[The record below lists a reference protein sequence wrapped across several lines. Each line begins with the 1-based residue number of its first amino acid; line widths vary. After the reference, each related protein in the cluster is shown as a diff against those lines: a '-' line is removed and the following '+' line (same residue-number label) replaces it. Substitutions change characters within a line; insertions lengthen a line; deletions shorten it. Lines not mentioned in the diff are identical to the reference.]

1 MVKSTRKGKM
11 SKKRAG
17 TRKIKG
23 GAGTVQYRPQKSWFS
38 NAIDSVQSRVDDVV
52 HAAAPHG
59 NLINANIHNLTYKKA
74 HRGGSKTQK
83 GGMDL
88 SGLLDGAQ
96 ITIDNLNVEK
106 KRHAGGMS
114 CGTKKHDKKSKK
126 GGKKHGGMAV
136 PMPGGGKKS
145 KKHGGMAMPGGGKK
159 SKKGGGPKE
168 GTRAWAQSL
177 PKSMRAAYEPGFNPW
192 TGGKKSK
199 KGGRSK
205 YYNSLPH
212 PSGLQSHFPAPGG
225 WSSYYPSK

>member
-23 GAGTVQYRPQKSWFS
+23 GARLPHVSSPTKFS
-38 NAIDSVQSRVDDVV
+38 FGSFVSSFTPKPASLISVDHST
-52 HAAAPHG
+52 
-59 NLINANIHNLTYKKA
+59 INF
-74 HRGGSKTQK
+74 
-83 GGMDL
+83 
-88 SGLLDGAQ
+88 
-96 ITIDNLNVEK
+96 K

-136 PMPGGGKKS
+136 PMPGGTKKSKKHGMSCGTKKS
-145 KKHGGMAMPGGGKK
+145 KKHGGD
-159 SKKGGGPKE
+159 GPKE
-168 GTRAWAQSL
+168 GTRAWAASL
-177 PKSMRAAYEPGFNPW
+177 PKSMRAAYEPSFNPW

-205 YYNSLPH
+205 YYNSLP
-212 PSGLQSHFPAPGG
+212 STSSLQSHFPYGIN
-225 WSSYYPSK
+225 SYYLSK